1 MSVLIKIVRSRV
13 GFFSSLCTTLAGRR
27 SLTGRCSC
35 WAVDWKCCHREQG
48 KGEVAG
54 LWQSELEMEEAFC
67 HLHRAV
73 TQLNVGE
80 NVWIW
85 VLNLILCSPG
95 WEVCKGSCS
104 AHMDGIVLPHH
115 CYLMMLSWL
124 TLRES
129 PWFKREGQHK
139 TILFRIQGEKAG
151 DTPLTKP
158 PCVTSLC
165 HHVLICTTSD
175 TPPRCSYTK
184 HLLPALGAL
193 KQQPKLCF
201 SAHGCAH
208 FQLWQVWMQPWWLQS
223 CTLISL
229 TSTSSEEAITIC
241 YSWFSYKIMK

>member
-13 GFFSSLCTTLAGRR
+13 GFFSSLCTRLAGRR

-151 DTPLTKP
+151 DTPFTKP

-165 HHVLICTTSD
+165 HLPVSSCIYMHYFWH
-175 TPPRCSYTK
+175 PTK
-184 HLLPALGAL
+184 MFIH
-193 KQQPKLCF
+193 Q
-201 SAHGCAH
+201 
-208 FQLWQVWMQPWWLQS
+208 
-223 CTLISL
+223 
-229 TSTSSEEAITIC
+229 TSSVSLGGTQAATKIVYQC
-241 YSWFSYKIMK
+241 SWMCLFPAVAGLNAAMVVAELHPHFSYLYELRGGHYNLLQLIFI